1 MTETIVNGT
10 VLLCVLLKEYRTAA
24 EEQAMYLSLPEIS
37 RDSFSTFQLRCA
49 KCAKKGFYIVR
60 ANLVMIRSIGNFRTH
75 YWEDFNSTY
84 NNHNLKPLARSDIAS
99 SDLLTTRKF
108 HMCHENEL
116 ESHKGRQS
124 PYNLTK
130 GVVCRENFEKHYW
143 RKAITEWAIPLE
155 DQIVITAVV
164 TVRSSSNNAGF
175 PEEANFE
182 LGDENVLHNRLYTFM
197 YVEFVNQKKLTNMLL
212 AGITNHL
219 IYHQTITLTSFYF
232 KY

>member
-1 MTETIVNGT
+1 
-10 VLLCVLLKEYRTAA
+10 
-24 EEQAMYLSLPEIS
+24 
-37 RDSFSTFQLRCA
+37 
-49 KCAKKGFYIVR
+49 
-60 ANLVMIRSIGNFRTH
+60 MIRDIGNFRTH
-75 YWEDFNSTY
+75 YWEDYNSTY
-84 NNHNLKPLARSDIAS
+84 NKYNLKPLARSDIAS
-99 SDLLTTRKF
+99 SDLVTTRKF

-116 ESHKGRQS
+116 ESHKNRQS
-124 PYNLTK
+124 PYNLRK
-130 GVVCRENFEKHYW
+130 GVVCRKNFEKHYW
-143 RKAITEWAIPLE
+143 RKAITEWARPLE

-164 TVRSSSNNAGF
+164 TVRASSLNAGF

-182 LGDENVLHNRLYTFM
+182 LGDANVLHNRLYTFM